1 MEYAIAREQM
11 KSFFTNS
18 PIGTYVV
25 QDKKFSFANNKFQEI
40 IGYSEKELLGKNP
53 LDIVVPEDR
62 LQLRENAVAMLKEL
76 RNEPYEFKVLTATGD
91 IRWILESLAPILYE
105 DRPAVMGHFMDVTE
119 TKQIENAL
127 KVSEKKYRSIFELA
141 REGIIIV
148 DYSNGKIIDT
158 NLEFQR
164 QTGYTLADLKTHKI
178 WELQPEE
185 LQKEARTTFF
195 RFKENRG
202 GLSSW
207 KLCQNTDGKIL
218 PVEIIAQS
226 MLMGGQKVI
235 ICMVRDISEREAMI
249 RALSLASEEWRKSF
263 DALDDAVMLISPDF
277 KIRRAN
283 MATSRLLNIE
293 VSKLIG
299 MKCHTLLHGT
309 EEPPEFCPHMKA
321 QKKGIYCEAEETES
335 HLDKILHFCASPIKD
350 NQGHIT
356 HTVEVISDVTGRR
369 DNEKESIR
377 LSKNLADSFK
387 GITQALSELVES
399 RDPYTAGH
407 SKHVAE
413 LALKTGKEMGLCQE
427 DLDGLRVC
435 ALLHDIGKAIIPAGI
450 LNKPGKLS
458 PHEWGFIHEH
468 PSTAFETLKQIPF
481 PWPVADVV
489 HQHHERLDGTGY
501 PMGISGDKIHLWARI
516 IAVADIFDAMTSHRP
531 YRPGLPLK
539 EAIEELAT
547 GLTTKYDPVVV
558 DAINRVLR
566 LDDRRIMVVDYDTEQ
581 VKGLC
586 AELKHQGLA
595 PIGFTSS
602 VAALNEIEIKAIPI
616 VITELE
622 MPEINGVQLTQKIKD
637 LYPESEVILT
647 AKCDTKEGS
656 LRALRAGASDF
667 LEKPIN
673 STLFQKTITRALQ
686 RYAAK
691 RQR

>member
-1 MEYAIAREQM
+1 MQYAIAREQM

-25 QDKKFSFANNKFQEI
+25 QDHQFCFTNTKFQEI
-40 IGYSEKELLGKNP
+40 IGYSEEELLGKNP
-53 LDIVVPEDR
+53 LDIVLPADR
-62 LQLRENAVAMLKEL
+62 EQLKENAVAMLKA
-76 RNEPYEFKVLTATGD
+76 RRKDPYEFKVLTASGD
-91 IRWILESLAPILYE
+91 IRWIMESVDPILFE
-105 DRPAVMGHFMDVTE
+105 NRPAVMGHFMDVTD

-127 KVSEKKYRSIFELA
+127 RISEQKYRSIFELA

-148 DYSNGKIIDT
+148 DYTNGKIIDA

-164 QTGYTLADLKTHKI
+164 QTGYTLPELRTRKV
-178 WELQPEE
+178 WELQPGD
-185 LQKEARTTFF
+185 LQKEAEKTFF

-202 GLSSW
+202 GLSSR
-207 KLCQNTDGKIL
+207 KLCQNTEGKIL
-218 PVEIIAQS
+218 PVEIIAQP
-226 MLMGGQKVI
+226 MHMGGLDVI

-263 DALDDAVMLISPDF
+263 DALDDAVMLIDPDF
-277 KIRRAN
+277 SIRRAN
-283 MATSRLLNIE
+283 MATSRLLDIE

-299 MKCHTLLHGT
+299 LKCHHLFHGT
-309 EEPPEFCPHMKA
+309 DAPPKFCPHMKA
-321 QKKGIYCEAEETES
+321 QQKGIYCEAEETEG

-350 NQGHIT
+350 TKGNIT

-369 DNEKESIR
+369 KNEKESIR

-458 PHEWGFIHEH
+458 THEWGFIHEH
-468 PSTAFETLKQIPF
+468 PSTAYETLRRIPF

-489 HQHHERLDGTGY
+489 HQHHERLDGSGY
-501 PMGISGDKIHLWARI
+501 PMGLSGDSIHLWARI

-531 YRPGLPLK
+531 YRPGLPLR
-539 EAIEELAT
+539 EAIEELSS
-547 GLTTKYDPVVV
+547 GLETKYDPEVVE
-558 DAINRVLR
+558 AINRVLR
-566 LDDRRIMVVDYDTEQ
+566 LDDKRIMVVDYDAEQ

-586 AELKHQGLA
+586 AELKHQGLE

-602 VAALNEIEIKAIPI
+602 TAALNEIEVKAIPL
-616 VITELE
+616 VITELD
-622 MPEINGVQLTQKIKD
+622 MPQINGVQLTRTIKH
-637 LYPESEVILT
+637 LYPESQVILT
-647 AKCDTKEGS
+647 AKCDNREGS

-667 LEKPIN
+667 LEKPVN
-673 STLFQKTITRALQ
+673 TTLFRKTISRALQ
-686 RYAAK
+686 RYAGR

>member
-1 MEYAIAREQM
+1 MQYAIAREQM

-25 QDKKFSFANNKFQEI
+25 QDHQFCFTNTKFQEI
-40 IGYSEKELLGKNP
+40 IGYSEEELLGKNP
-53 LDIVVPEDR
+53 LDIVLPADR
-62 LQLRENAVAMLKEL
+62 EQLKENAVAMLKA
-76 RNEPYEFKVLTATGD
+76 RRKDPYEFKVLTASGD
-91 IRWILESLAPILYE
+91 IRWIMESVDPILFE
-105 DRPAVMGHFMDVTE
+105 NRPAVMGHFMDVTD

-127 KVSEKKYRSIFELA
+127 RISEQKYRSIFELA

-148 DYSNGKIIDT
+148 DYTNGKIIDA

-164 QTGYTLADLKTHKI
+164 QTGYTLPELRTRKV
-178 WELQPEE
+178 WELQPGD
-185 LQKEARTTFF
+185 LQKEAEKTFF

-207 KLCQNTDGKIL
+207 KLCQNTEGKIL
-218 PVEIIAQS
+218 PVEIIAQP
-226 MLMGGQKVI
+226 MHMGGLDVI

-263 DALDDAVMLISPDF
+263 DALDDAVMLIDPDLS
-277 KIRRAN
+277 IRRAN
-283 MATSRLLNIE
+283 MATSRLLDIE

-299 MKCHTLLHGT
+299 LKCHHLFHGT
-309 EEPPEFCPHMKA
+309 DAPPKFCPHMKA
-321 QKKGIYCEAEETES
+321 QQKGIYCEAEETEE

-350 NQGHIT
+350 TKGNIT

-369 DNEKESIR
+369 KNEKESIR

-458 PHEWGFIHEH
+458 THEWGFIHEH
-468 PSTAFETLKQIPF
+468 PSTAYETLRRIPF

-489 HQHHERLDGTGY
+489 HQHHERLDGSGY
-501 PMGISGDKIHLWARI
+501 PMGLSGDSIHLWARI

-531 YRPGLPLK
+531 YRPGLPLR
-539 EAIEELAT
+539 EAIEELSS
-547 GLTTKYDPVVV
+547 GLETKYDPEVVK
-558 DAINRVLR
+558 AINRVLR
-566 LDDRRIMVVDYDTEQ
+566 LDDKRIMVVDYDAEQ

-586 AELKHQGLA
+586 AELKHQGLE

-602 VAALNEIEIKAIPI
+602 TAALNEIEVKAIPL
-616 VITELE
+616 VITELD
-622 MPEINGVQLTQKIKD
+622 MPQINGVQLTRTIKH
-637 LYPESEVILT
+637 LYPESQVILT
-647 AKCDTKEGS
+647 AKCDNREGS

-667 LEKPIN
+667 LEKPVN
-673 STLFQKTITRALQ
+673 TTLFRKTISRALQ
-686 RYAAK
+686 RYAGR

>member
-1 MEYAIAREQM
+1 MQYAIAREQM

-25 QDKKFSFANNKFQEI
+25 QDHQFCFTNTKFQEI
-40 IGYSEKELLGKNP
+40 IGYSEEELLGKNP
-53 LDIVVPEDR
+53 LDIVLPADR
-62 LQLRENAVAMLKEL
+62 EQLKENAVAMLKA
-76 RNEPYEFKVLTATGD
+76 RRKDPYEFKVLTASGD
-91 IRWILESLAPILYE
+91 IRWIMESVDPILFE
-105 DRPAVMGHFMDVTE
+105 NRPAVMGHFMDVTD

-127 KVSEKKYRSIFELA
+127 RISEQKYRSIFELA

-148 DYSNGKIIDT
+148 DYTNGKIIDA

-164 QTGYTLADLKTHKI
+164 QTGYTLPELRTRKV
-178 WELQPEE
+178 WELQPGD
-185 LQKEARTTFF
+185 LQKEAEKTFF

-207 KLCQNTDGKIL
+207 KLCQNTEGKIL
-218 PVEIIAQS
+218 PVEIIAQP
-226 MLMGGQKVI
+226 MHMGGLDVI

-263 DALDDAVMLISPDF
+263 DALDDAVMLIDPDF
-277 KIRRAN
+277 SIRRAN
-283 MATSRLLNIE
+283 MATSRLLDIE

-299 MKCHTLLHGT
+299 LKCHHLFHGT
-309 EEPPEFCPHMKA
+309 DAPPEFCPHMKA
-321 QKKGIYCEAEETES
+321 QQKGIYCEAEETEG

-350 NQGHIT
+350 TKGNIT

-369 DNEKESIR
+369 KNEKESIR

-458 PHEWGFIHEH
+458 THEWGFIHEH
-468 PSTAFETLKQIPF
+468 PSTAYETLRRIPF

-489 HQHHERLDGTGY
+489 HQHHERLDGSGY
-501 PMGISGDKIHLWARI
+501 PMGLSGDSIHLWARI

-531 YRPGLPLK
+531 YRPGLPLR
-539 EAIEELAT
+539 EAIEELSS
-547 GLTTKYDPVVV
+547 GLETKYDPEVVE
-558 DAINRVLR
+558 AINRVLR
-566 LDDRRIMVVDYDTEQ
+566 LDDKRIMVVDYDAEQ

-586 AELKHQGLA
+586 AELKHQGLE

-602 VAALNEIEIKAIPI
+602 TAALNEIEVKAIPL
-616 VITELE
+616 VITELD
-622 MPEINGVQLTQKIKD
+622 MPQINGVQLTRTIKH
-637 LYPESEVILT
+637 LYPESQVILT
-647 AKCDTKEGS
+647 AKCDNREGS

-667 LEKPIN
+667 LEKPVN
-673 STLFQKTITRALQ
+673 TTLFRKTISRALQ
-686 RYAAK
+686 RYAGR